1 MNLLPKD
8 YTSQENLIAK
18 CLSNF
23 GLRYEQQY
31 EFFPYTV
38 DFFIPEIA
46 AVIEADGIH
55 GHLSKRDAARD
66 LALRTTYSSKVKYI
80 IHIKALTYA
89 KVSAALSEA
98 LEKVSYG
105 WD

>member
-1 MNLLPKD
+1 MRPRD
-8 YTSQENLIAK
+8 FTVQENYIAEI
-18 CLSNF
+18 LTEL

-31 EFFPYTV
+31 DFLPFTV

-55 GHLSKRDAARD
+55 GHLAKRDAARD
-66 LALRTTYSSKVKYI
+66 LALQTIYSTEVKHI
-80 IHIKALTYA
+80 IHVKALTYA
-89 KVSAALSEA
+89 KINATLTEA
-98 LEKVSYG
+98 LEKVEHG

>member
-46 AVIEADGIH
+46 AVVEADGIH
-55 GHLSKRDAARD
+55 GHLAKRDSTRD
-66 LALRTTYSSKVKYI
+66 LALRTAYSSQVKHI
-80 IHIKALTYA
+80 IHIKESTYA
-89 KVSAALSEA
+89 KISAALNEA
-98 LEKVSYG
+98 IEKVGYG